1 MLNNYFHKFPLIK
14 NPDAITKGFFLGRAG
29 GRIRARSHSPT
40 LTPSLSLSHSR
51 WWNPFTHCILLTLP
65 FSTLN
70 HSLLL
75 SHCHNSLSRTQSHSL
90 AFTSMIVSSTLLTH
104 SFSHSPAVS
113 ILHLIPLVII
123 ILSIYFRASNRHLLN
138 INVYL
143 YNLNHV
149 TIHYVKIFF
158 EPNHDASL

>member
-1 MLNNYFHKFPLIK
+1 MIK

-65 FSTLN
+65 LSTLS
-70 HSLLL
+70 HSLPL

-90 AFTSMIVSSTLLTH
+90 GFTSIIASSTLLPH

-113 ILHLIPLVII
+113 ILHLISLVII
-123 ILSIYFRASNRHLLN
+123 ILSIYFRASNFHFLN

-143 YNLNHV
+143 YNLHHV
-149 TIHYVKIFF
+149 TIRYVKNLLWTKSRYFAIITK
-158 EPNHDASL
+158 LCL